1 MSFIS
6 IFLIALALSMDAFS
20 VAMAIGAAGRG
31 HSSLAVIRLA
41 TAFGVFQFVMPIL
54 GWLLGKTVVSY
65 ISDYDHWIAFA
76 LLVIVGLRM
85 IKEYFDKDKKERTK
99 DPTKGWS
106 LLILSIATSID
117 ALAVGVSF
125 AFFDINIYYASAVIG
140 VVCFIITAL
149 GMIFGKALSRIL
161 GKKAVLLGG
170 IVLIAIG
177 IKVVVEHMI

>member
-31 HSSLAVIRLA
+31 HSSIAVIRLA

-65 ISDYDHWIAFA
+65 ISDYDHWIAFG
-76 LLVIVGLRM
+76 LLLIVGLRM
-85 IKEYFDKDKKERTK
+85 IKEYFDKDEKERTK

-125 AFFDINIYYASAVIG
+125 AFFDVNIYYASAIIG

-170 IVLIAIG
+170 IVLIGIG
-177 IKVVVEHMI
+177 IKIVVEHMV